1 MRELSGMLPAVVTD
15 AIAQEGEALT
25 EIRLRPG
32 CRVRLV
38 SGRKD
43 RFCGAPLAAE
53 DFRRLLGAMME
64 HSYYAREEELAQ
76 GYFTMRNGCR
86 VGVCGAYAPSP
97 GGGLV
102 MRAIGSACI
111 RVAREV
117 RGCATPLV
125 ERMLALGAKGTIL
138 LSRPGMGKT
147 TLLRDA
153 ARLLSAS
160 GLTVGIADER
170 HELAACRDGVPTL
183 DVGERSD
190 VADGCPL
197 HLAMERL
204 VRSIAPDVI
213 VTDEIG
219 NARDAE
225 VLRETARQGVALLA
239 SAHAAGFDD
248 LRRGMLGALTDG
260 GVFSLAVL
268 LEGAPGR
275 IAEMRALSAAA

>member
-1 MRELSGMLPAVVTD
+1 MRELSGMLSAVVTD

-43 RFCGAPLAAE
+43 RFCGAPLATE

-97 GGGLV
+97 GGGLA

-117 RGCATPLV
+117 RGLCGATGRAHARARREGHNTALASGNGQDNPCCATP
-125 ERMLALGAKGTIL
+125 R
-138 LSRPGMGKT
+138 
-147 TLLRDA
+147 
-153 ARLLSAS
+153 
-160 GLTVGIADER
+160 
-170 HELAACRDGVPTL
+170 AC
-183 DVGERSD
+183 
-190 VADGCPL
+190 CP
-197 HLAMERL
+197 R
-204 VRSIAPDVI
+204 
-213 VTDEIG
+213 
-219 NARDAE
+219 
-225 VLRETARQGVALLA
+225 
-239 SAHAAGFDD
+239 AG
-248 LRRGMLGALTDG
+248 
-260 GVFSLAVL
+260 
-268 LEGAPGR
+268 
-275 IAEMRALSAAA
+275 